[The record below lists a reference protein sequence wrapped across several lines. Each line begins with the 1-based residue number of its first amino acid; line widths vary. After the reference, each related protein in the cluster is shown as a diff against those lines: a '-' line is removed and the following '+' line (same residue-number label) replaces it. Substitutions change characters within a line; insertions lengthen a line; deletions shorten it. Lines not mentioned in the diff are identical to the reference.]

1 MNQQKNQDEKT
12 KEQKKKR
19 KEKKKKRD
27 ESRCFMGLHDWKIF
41 FLACPPCLSLNSPG
55 FLNYINK
62 ILLGQFPSKK

>member
-27 ESRCFMGLHDWKIF
+27 ESRCFMGLHDWEIF
-41 FLACPPCLSLNSPG
+41 FPGLPALSKPQLTRFSE
-55 FLNYINK
+55 LY
-62 ILLGQFPSKK
+62 